1 MIMKYDE
8 SYDKGYFKALLDF
21 KNYLDSVSSD
31 ILKFNSKKKYE
42 NFVKTSLNVLTTD
55 SYVRDNWREM
65 GGQFNNSKVF
75 VNPNDGTVFVKNK
88 KLKGGD

>member
-8 SYDKGYFKALLDF
+8 AYDKGYFKALLDF
-21 KNYLDSVSSD
+21 KNYLDSVPSD
-31 ILKFNSKKKYE
+31 MLKFNSKKKYE

-65 GGQFNNSKVF
+65 GGRFDNGKVF

>member
-8 SYDKGYFKALLDF
+8 AYDKGYFKALLDF
-21 KNYLDSVSSD
+21 KNYLDSVPSD

-42 NFVKTSLNVLTTD
+42 NFVKTSLNVLTAD

-65 GGQFNNSKVF
+65 GGRFNNVF
-75 VNPNDGTVFVKNK
+75 VDLNDGTVFVKNK

>member
-1 MIMKYDE
+1 MIMKYNE
-8 SYDKGYFKALLDF
+8 AYDKGYFKALLDF
-21 KNYLDSVSSD
+21 KNYLDSVPSD

-55 SYVRDNWREM
+55 SYVRDNWCEM
-65 GGQFNNSKVF
+65 GGRLNNVF
-75 VNPNDGTVFVKNK
+75 VNLNDGTVFVKNK

>member
-8 SYDKGYFKALLDF
+8 AYDKGYFKALLDF
-21 KNYLDSVSSD
+21 KNYLDSVPSD

-65 GGQFNNSKVF
+65 GGQFDNGKVF
-75 VNPNDGTVFVKNK
+75 VNLNDGTVFVKNK

>member
-8 SYDKGYFKALLDF
+8 AYDKGYFKALLDF
-21 KNYLDSVSSD
+21 KNYLDSVLSD

-42 NFVKTSLNVLTTD
+42 NFVKTSLNVLTTN

-65 GGQFNNSKVF
+65 GGQFDNDKVF

>member
-1 MIMKYDE
+1 MIMKYSE
-8 SYDKGYFKALLDF
+8 AYDKGYFKALLDF
-21 KNYLDSVSSD
+21 KNYLDSVPSD

-65 GGQFNNSKVF
+65 GGRLNNVF
-75 VNPNDGTVFVKNK
+75 VNLNDGTVFVKNK

>member
-1 MIMKYDE
+1 MIMKYNE
-8 SYDKGYFKALLDF
+8 AYDKGYFKALLDF
-21 KNYLDSVSSD
+21 KNYLDSVPSD

-65 GGQFNNSKVF
+65 GGRLNNVF
-75 VNPNDGTVFVKNK
+75 VNLNDGTVFVKNK

>member
-8 SYDKGYFKALLDF
+8 AYDKGYFKALLDF
-21 KNYLDSVSSD
+21 KNYLDSVPSG

-55 SYVRDNWREM
+55 FYVRDNWREM
-65 GGQFNNSKVF
+65 GGQFDNGKVF

>member
-8 SYDKGYFKALLDF
+8 AYDKGYFKALLDF
-21 KNYLDSVSSD
+21 KNYLDSVPSD
-31 ILKFNSKKKYE
+31 MLKFNSKKKYE

-55 SYVRDNWREM
+55 SYTRDNWREM
-65 GGQFNNSKVF
+65 GGRFNNVF
-75 VNPNDGTVFVKNK
+75 VNLNDGTVFVKNK

>member
-1 MIMKYDE
+1 M
-8 SYDKGYFKALLDF
+8 
-21 KNYLDSVSSD
+21 
-31 ILKFNSKKKYE
+31 
-42 NFVKTSLNVLTTD
+42 KTSLNVLTTD

-65 GGQFNNSKVF
+65 GGQFDNGKVF

>member
-8 SYDKGYFKALLDF
+8 AYDKGYFKALLDF
-21 KNYLDSVSSD
+21 KNYLDSVSSG

-42 NFVKTSLNVLTTD
+42 NFVKTSLNVLITD
-55 SYVRDNWREM
+55 SYVRDGWREM
-65 GGQFNNSKVF
+65 GGQFDNGKVF
-75 VNPNDGTVFVKNK
+75 VNLNDGTVFVKNK

>member
-8 SYDKGYFKALLDF
+8 AYDKGYFKALLDF
-21 KNYLDSVSSD
+21 KNYLDSVSGG

-65 GGQFNNSKVF
+65 GGQFDNGKVF
-75 VNPNDGTVFVKNK
+75 VNPNDGTVFVKK

>member
-8 SYDKGYFKALLDF
+8 AYDKGYFKALLDF
-21 KNYLDSVSSD
+21 KNYLDSVASD
-31 ILKFNSKKKYE
+31 MLKFNSKKKYE

-65 GGQFNNSKVF
+65 GGRFNNVF
-75 VNPNDGTVFVKNK
+75 VNLNDGTVFVKNK

>member
-8 SYDKGYFKALLDF
+8 AYDKGYFKALLDF

-31 ILKFNSKKKYE
+31 MLKFNSKKKYE

-65 GGQFNNSKVF
+65 GGHFDKVF
-75 VNPNDGTVFVKNK
+75 VNLNDGTVFVKNK

>member
-8 SYDKGYFKALLDF
+8 AYDKGYFKALLDF
-21 KNYLDSVSSD
+21 KNYLDSVPSD

-42 NFVKTSLNVLTTD
+42 NFVKTSLNVLTMD

-65 GGQFNNSKVF
+65 GGRFNNVF
-75 VNPNDGTVFVKNK
+75 VNLNDGTVFVKNK

>member
-1 MIMKYDE
+1 MIMKYNE
-8 SYDKGYFKALLDF
+8 AYDKGYFKALLDF
-21 KNYLDSVSSD
+21 KNYLDSVPSD

-42 NFVKTSLNVLTTD
+42 NFVKTSLNALTTD

-65 GGQFNNSKVF
+65 GGRLNNVF
-75 VNPNDGTVFVKNK
+75 VNLNDGTVFVKNK

>member
-8 SYDKGYFKALLDF
+8 AYDKGYFKALLDF
-21 KNYLDSVSSD
+21 KNYLDSVPSD

-65 GGQFNNSKVF
+65 GGRFNKVF
-75 VNPNDGTVFVKNK
+75 VNLNDGTVFVKNK